1 MDLSNMS
8 TAQFVE
14 GMIRHINKG
23 ENYRIAVQRQKGDAG
38 GPTTTFCAIST
49 YAPIQTFCIKC
60 DDEAAGM
67 SSLLQLI
74 NHGGKIHIPKTHAH
88 VSTTDRHEGEN
99 L

>member
-1 MDLSNMS
+1 MDLSNVS

-23 ENYRIAVQRQKGDAG
+23 PNYRIAVQRQEASG
-38 GPTTTFCAIST
+38 GPKVTLCAVST
-49 YAPIQTFCIKC
+49 YTPTQLVCVKS

-74 NHGGKIHIPKTHAH
+74 NHGGRIHIPANHAH
-88 VSTTDRHEGEN
+88 VSTTDRHQGEMS
-99 L
+99 